1 MTTVASGLM
10 LSNQNGIAIDPN
22 NNLYVTCYS
31 PEFPTSAVV
40 KISPAGVIDTVSTG
54 FHIPLGIAVDRTGNL
69 FVVDVS
75 PIPVMAYM
83 VQCPKLMWH

>member
-10 LSNQNGIAIDPN
+10 LSAQNGITIDPN

-31 PEFPTSAVV
+31 PEFPASAVV
-40 KISPAGVIDTVSTG
+40 KITPAGVIDTISTS

-69 FVVDVS
+69 FVVDVNPMGDGIYGTLS
-75 PIPVMAYM
+75 
-83 VQCPKLMWH
+83 KLMWH